1 MFIVKWNPEGDV
13 IWSTF
18 LGGSGSDVLY
28 SVAIDK
34 NDDIIVAGRTES
46 NDIIVS
52 DDASQKDYKGASDFY
67 LAKFTTDGE
76 YVWSTF
82 WGGNIAEIQ
91 CRMVIDET
99 GNIYLGGT
107 TSSTGKNTLKI

>member
-82 WGGNIAEIQ
+82 WGGNRAEMQ